1 MSKLAETCD
10 DDDDDDDD
18 SVIVECYVVL
28 CCVMIYDMIWYEF
41 ECGLLKYSSNREEE
55 TQRVVERST
64 TTTKG
69 EQYSVV

>member
-1 MSKLAETCD
+1 MMMMMIPSLLNAM
-10 DDDDDDDD
+10 
-18 SVIVECYVVL
+18 L